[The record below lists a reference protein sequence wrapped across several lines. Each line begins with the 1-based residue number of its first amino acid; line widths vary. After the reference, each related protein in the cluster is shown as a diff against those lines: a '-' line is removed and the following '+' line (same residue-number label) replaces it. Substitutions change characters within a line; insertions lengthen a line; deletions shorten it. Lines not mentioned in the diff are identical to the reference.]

1 MKKTASM
8 LAIWISLASN
18 IVLTAIKI
26 AVGLLFNSQVLVAD
40 GIHNAGDVIATAT
53 AYSSMR
59 VSNKPAD
66 VEHPY
71 GHGKAEVL
79 GAFIVAIILAGA
91 AIYMGYHSIHALF
104 EPAGEAHLIA
114 FIAALISLISKQIL
128 YVYTMRVGRRLNSK
142 GLIATAYDHLADV
155 YASIAA
161 SVGIGL
167 ALIGDRWGYGFLAYG
182 DPVAGII
189 VSFLVLKLAYEMG
202 RESFDIL
209 MERSVNMEQIRQY
222 ETQIRSVPEI
232 KRIDRLR
239 AREHGHYIL
248 VDARL
253 GVPGRLTIQEGH
265 DISRLIKHKIMSAHS
280 EVDEVLVHFNPWYAD
295 GDPQAG
301 SGPGLSPSLGPSSS
315 PGPNPRSSPSSNP
328 DSAASSSAMEGSD
341 EEKRLH

>member
-26 AVGLLFNSQVLVAD
+26 AVGLLSGSQVLIAD

-53 AYSSMR
+53 AYSAMR
-59 VSNKPAD
+59 VSSKPAD
-66 VEHPY
+66 SDHPY

-79 GAFIVAIILAGA
+79 GAFIVAIILGAA

-104 EPAGEAHLIA
+104 EPPGHAALIA
-114 FIAALISLISKQIL
+114 FVAAVISLIWKQIL
-128 YVYTMRVGRRLNSK
+128 YVYTMRIGRKLNSK
-142 GLIATAYDHLADV
+142 GLIATAFDHLADV

-167 ALIGDRWGYGFLAYG
+167 ALIGDHYNFGILAYG
-182 DPVAGII
+182 DPIAGII

-202 RESFDIL
+202 RESFDVL
-209 MERSVNMEQIRQY
+209 MERSVNEVQIEQY
-222 ETQIRSVPEI
+222 AALIRSVPEI

-253 GVPGRLTIQEGH
+253 GVPGTLTIQEGH
-265 DISRLIKHKIMSAHS
+265 DIIRRIKHKIQSAHND
-280 EVDEVLVHFNPWYAD
+280 VDEVLVHLNPWYKE
-295 GDPQAG
+295 
-301 SGPGLSPSLGPSSS
+301 
-315 PGPNPRSSPSSNP
+315 SN
-328 DSAASSSAMEGSD
+328 
-341 EEKRLH
+341 